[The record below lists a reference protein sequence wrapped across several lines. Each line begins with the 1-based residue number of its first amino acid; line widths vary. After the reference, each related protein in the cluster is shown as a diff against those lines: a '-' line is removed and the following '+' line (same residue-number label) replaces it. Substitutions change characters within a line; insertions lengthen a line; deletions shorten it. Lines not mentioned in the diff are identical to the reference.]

1 MKELYGRVMLDIEG
15 FYLTDDEKFLISN
28 KYVGGL
34 ILFSR
39 NYESRIQL
47 RKISLLQL
55 IKRAAGSNVLLGNSP
70 KYHQCKK

>member
-34 ILFSR
+34 ILFFIY
-39 NYESRIQL
+39 YES
-47 RKISLLQL
+47 
-55 IKRAAGSNVLLGNSP
+55 
-70 KYHQCKK
+70 